1 MHSEVSTLYHATVL
15 CILSIWGFSFKR
27 IGMIGLI
34 FMIPVLGETVQV
46 FIPNRIPDFM
56 DILHGYLGIL
66 AGYCLVKMWRE
77 IKPAVKNA
85 QYVREKQVLRK
96 N

>member
-46 FIPNRIPDFM
+46 FIPNRVPDFM

-66 AGYCLVKMWRE
+66 AGYCLVKMWKE
-77 IKPAVKNA
+77 IMPLMRNIHLHLKN
-85 QYVREKQVLRK
+85 QVVERY
-96 N
+96 